1 MVRLRLHSLPY
12 GSVRVQSEH
21 YWPHK
26 FTAYIGISLW
36 MLKIFA
42 RFFVCCF
49 RSGWQIYFVVGQPSI
64 LSHRI
69 QIGWASFAFIF
80 CYFRSSQAEYTN
92 GSAVCSA
99 SRTGWCGVAKF
110 KCKKFGSV
118 HVINVNNNFA
128 APKSK
133 SVCVIEVYY
142 SSFFSHFGSKHS
154 RRATNSCETCA
165 RFQPPAPHPYSW
177 WVGLR
182 VRWFLS
188 AVLEHTFCTFSI
200 LLREYAHET
209 EKSFKLT

>member
-1 MVRLRLHSLPY
+1 MNA
-12 GSVRVQSEH
+12 EN
-21 YWPHK
+21 
-26 FTAYIGISLW
+26 IGP
-36 MLKIFA
+36 
-42 RFFVCCF
+42 FFVCCF

-80 CYFRSSQAEYTN
+80 CHFYSSLAQYTN
-92 GSAVCSA
+92 GFAVCNA
-99 SRTGWCGVAKF
+99 NRTGWCGVAKF

-142 SSFFSHFGSKHS
+142 SSFFPFRVEAFETCYQFMRNMRSVP
-154 RRATNSCETCA
+154 ATNTTSV
-165 RFQPPAPHPYSW
+165 FVMSW
-177 WVGLR
+177 AESS
-182 VRWFLS
+182 WFVS
-188 AVLEHTFCTFSI
+188 AMLEHIFCTFSI
-200 LLREYAHET
+200 LLQEYAHGT

>member
-1 MVRLRLHSLPY
+1 MHSLPY

-142 SSFFSHFGSKHS
+142 SSFFPFWVE
-154 RRATNSCETCA
+154 AFETCYQFM
-165 RFQPPAPHPYSW
+165 RNMRSIPATSTTSVFVMSW
-177 WVGLR
+177 AES
-182 VRWFLS
+182 RWFLS